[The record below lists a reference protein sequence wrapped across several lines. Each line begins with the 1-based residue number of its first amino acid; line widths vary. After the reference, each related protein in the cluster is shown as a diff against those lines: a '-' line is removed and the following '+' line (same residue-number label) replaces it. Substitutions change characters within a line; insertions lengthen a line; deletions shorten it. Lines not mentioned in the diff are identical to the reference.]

1 MENSKLSNQNEV
13 TTLTENQNEVEAKV
27 ESESTN
33 KSFMDQVVDVI
44 SDTVSR
50 LVNPNQQGKVKSL
63 VRDVL
68 VTVYTMCA
76 ADEYALGVRVDGEL
90 YRYNDYTAPEGI
102 GKLLIAKRVVVRDVP
117 SAKDYLSRG
126 KFKVSG
132 KVLTPAD
139 FAMAIR
145 QILSALR
152 LNSNCTPL
160 SRPEEALLSE
170 AAQYVVTGGK
180 VADRSQK
187 TIYFISLI
195 SDDEARVPIKEW
207 AKSIALT
214 LFN

>member
-1 MENSKLSNQNEV
+1 MENTNLSNQNEV
-13 TTLTENQNEVEAKV
+13 IATTENQNSAETKV
-27 ESESTN
+27 ESESTK
-33 KSFMDQVVDVI
+33 KSLMDQIIDVI

-90 YRYNDYTAPEGI
+90 YRYNDYTAPEGVA
-102 GKLLIAKRVVVRDVP
+102 KLLIAKRVVVRDVP
-117 SAKDYLSRG
+117 SAKDYLSRD

-139 FAMAIR
+139 FAMATR

-170 AAQYVVTGGK
+170 AAQYAVTGGK

-187 TIYFISLI
+187 TIYFISLV
-195 SDDEARVPIKEW
+195 SDDEARVSIKEW
-207 AKSIALT
+207 AKSVALT